1 MMSESAAMEETSS
14 KRLFNRWVY
23 DFPPLRSENE
33 TVKYREGAFPRSNF
47 KRGSASLCDD
57 VMDKPFTGG

>member
-23 DFPPLRSENE
+23 DFSPPSDQSMKQLSA
-33 TVKYREGAFPRSNF
+33 VKEHFHVQTSNVDQPH
-47 KRGSASLCDD
+47 S
-57 VMDKPFTGG
+57 VMT